1 MGPWLGVR
9 KLVWG
14 QKFLSCLWCSRFGCK
29 WPRLEPTCPWLV
41 PRGDR
46 SLKRPSC
53 SLCPMG
59 SNLGPWNPNWGPF
72 PKPNTLTLMPKY
84 PKTQLRAQGI
94 RPRPP
99 GHLYWHLFNTGNLD
113 RQSSLSG
120 NCSIRNFSY
129 RKILH
134 RKTDNRKIYPLAIA
148 TPEFPYTGNSQ
159 PEKVRLDIIFAAFNK
174 KPL

>member
-1 MGPWLGVR
+1 MS
-9 KLVWG
+9 LVG
-14 QKFLSCLWCSRFGCK
+14 SKGSQEVKMSYCN
-29 WPRLEPTCPWLV
+29 
-41 PRGDR
+41 
-46 SLKRPSC
+46 
-53 SLCPMG
+53 LCPMG

-94 RPRPP
+94 RPRTP
-99 GHLYWHLFNTGNLD
+99 GHLYWHLFSRGNLD

-134 RKTDNRKIYPLAIA
+134 RNFL
-148 TPEFPYTGNSQ
+148 TPENRQSENISTGNCYTGIYLHRQFTAGKS
-159 PEKVRLDIIFAAFNK
+159 ETGYHISGI
-174 KPL
+174 